1 MDRPRADSNGLG
13 YQVALV
19 DAEATK
25 SADGDAGLFIETILE
40 GVVPKVTVL
49 DMLAGFALSAGGA
62 IGQDTELTVVG
73 TRGAACGRVLMVCS
87 AVDELVL
94 TDGAVVVQVV
104 VLVTTKIP

>member
-1 MDRPRADSNGLG
+1 MDRPRADSKGLG

-49 DMLAGFALSAGGA
+49 EMLAGFTLGAGGA
-62 IGQDTELTVVG
+62 VEHGTATPVVG
-73 TRGAACGRVLMVCS
+73 TEGTIGVTVLVVVS

-94 TDGAVVVQVV
+94 TDSAVVAQVV
-104 VLVTTKIP
+104 V

>member
-1 MDRPRADSNGLG
+1 MDRPRADSKGLG

-62 IGQDTELTVVG
+62 VGQGIETAVVG
-73 TRGAACGRVLMVCS
+73 TEGTTGVTVLMVVS

-94 TDGAVVVQVV
+94 TDGAVVAQGVV
-104 VLVTTKIP
+104 

>member
-25 SADGDAGLFIETILE
+25 STDGDAGLFIETILE
-40 GVVPKVTVL
+40 EVVPKVTIL
-49 DMLAGFALSAGGA
+49 EMLAGFALGAGGA
-62 IGQDTELTVVG
+62 VGHGTETPVVG
-73 TRGAACGRVLMVCS
+73 TEGTIGVTVLMVRS

-94 TDGAVVVQVV
+94 TDGAVVAQVV
-104 VLVTTKIP
+104 V